1 MVLDQGRVGIEGRPR
16 VLVYVAR
23 AARDAAAKHKA
34 EADARIKYILRKDK
48 LSTQTRVKGIKERID
63 QLRQDFSDIV
73 TEEELS
79 GYEAILTKTIEEA
92 KEDPEA

>member
-1 MVLDQGRVGIEGRPR
+1 VPLFGDWGRR
-16 VLVYVAR
+16 
-23 AARDAAAKHKA
+23 
-34 EADARIKYILRKDK
+34 ADAPSKCVRGA
-48 LSTQTRVKGIKERID
+48 KGIKERID